1 MESKNNNK
9 KDVVYYITTID
20 NKLVDVEDIRKPGK
34 RIGFID
40 NPKTGEI
47 GKAINEPRGWKIEE
61 NIWFLGANHYYVE
74 YDLAIDE
81 VINMVFS
88 DYLNIHS
95 EDRSLWARDFRT
107 VVGYYIENYWNL
119 LRSHGFDATKGLPD
133 TRKLEESM
141 NYDIFNGMVNHDEL
155 FRLAEKIKPH
165 SEEDWAEIKA
175 EQNEIV
181 WSSEVQ
187 KREHIIE
194 HISNLEIMEAKN
206 NNKNG
211 MNVIEN
217 KVIECEVT
225 EESRKAYGRPSVN
238 EAKGWK
244 LDHVIPFDF
253 YHNAYIKSRASIDEL
268 VKMVQQECNIS
279 PDDTSSWAKDI
290 RTIIKYSIEHFD
302 ELLEENE
309 STPDEEN
316 DNLSECWIGD
326 GIELQHEAFWVADD
340 CVPHTFEEFKAEQI
354 REGYLEDVL
363 KLKGMTEEE
372 FKAALTL
379 NDMRKVMR
387 HQTKRIEA
395 IS

>member
-1 MESKNNNK
+1 MEANNNNK

-211 MNVIEN
+211 LNVIEN
-217 KVIECEVT
+217 VENEVMVT

-238 EAKGWK
+238 EEKGWK

-253 YHNAYIKSRASIDEL
+253 YHNAYIKSRMGIDEL
-268 VKMVQQECNIS
+268 VVMVLKECNIS
-279 PDDTSSWAKDI
+279 PEDTSSWAKDI

-302 ELLEENE
+302 EMHYKDEEE
-309 STPDEEN
+309 PDEQN
-316 DNLSECWIGD
+316 RIISGQLVGD
-326 GIELQHEAFWVADD
+326 SIELRGEAHGTAGL
-340 CVPHTFEEFKAEQI
+340 CVPFTFEEEKAYYIKE
-354 REGYLEDVL
+354 ENWEDYLVSI
-363 KLKGMTEEE
+363 GMTEDEY
-372 FKAALTL
+372 KAY
-379 NDMRKVMR
+379 KGG
-387 HQTKRIEA
+387 IE
-395 IS
+395 